1 MVGPSPNRRC
11 RAARRARLDTAS
23 SAPADA
29 ARGKRRA
36 SSRPAMS
43 VSVASAGSMRT
54 SRSMTT
60 VARRMSRSCPTKR
73 TRRRPPFSSAPSR
86 GLRAAVSASRVLK
99 DNGGNYCSRRFQAV
113 AARHRFDS
121 NAHARTGRRPVARPN
136 DSSKHCSA
144 SGPMRDRTRTRRD
157 AHGHCDRSSAPITAS
172 GRTPRLDISRR
183 VPVFQGLL
191 NEQPC

>member
-1 MVGPSPNRRC
+1 MGVTTPSVRSERRPRVKLHRNAKTTPHM
-11 RAARRARLDTAS
+11 RALLVDRIQHQQWTPL
-23 SAPADA
+23 A
-29 ARGKRRA
+29 A
-36 SSRPAMS
+36 
-43 VSVASAGSMRT
+43 ASAAGISV
-54 SRSMTT
+54 RSAHTW
-60 VARRMSRSCPTKR
+60 SCPTKR
-73 TRRRPPFSSAPSR
+73 ARRRPPFSSAPSR